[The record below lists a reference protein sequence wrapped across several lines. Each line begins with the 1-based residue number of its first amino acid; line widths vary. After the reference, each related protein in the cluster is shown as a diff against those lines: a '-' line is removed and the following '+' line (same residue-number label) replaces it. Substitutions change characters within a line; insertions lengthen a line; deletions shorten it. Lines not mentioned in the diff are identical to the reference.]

1 MPESTKY
8 SGNPFISRRER
19 QSSVLL
25 YNQKKAEVNKETVYA
40 QKNLTNVK
48 VEISNANVFTT
59 NGQTK
64 EATCTLWVELRDG
77 NPGYVNF
84 DSWDET
90 DTAKWTIQ
98 PGKDYFVANGQKFV
112 VESLIEKYNIKGGVD
127 ILEIVGK

>member
-19 QSSVLL
+19 QASVLL

-48 VEISNANVFTT
+48 VEISKANGFSTD
-59 NGQTK
+59 GAK
-64 EATCTLWVELRDG
+64 KLCSCTLWVELRDG
-77 NPGYVNF
+77 NPVYVNF
-84 DSWDET
+84 DNWDET
-90 DTAKWTIQ
+90 DPEKWTIQ

-112 VESLIEKYNIKGGVD
+112 IESLVEKYNIKGGVD